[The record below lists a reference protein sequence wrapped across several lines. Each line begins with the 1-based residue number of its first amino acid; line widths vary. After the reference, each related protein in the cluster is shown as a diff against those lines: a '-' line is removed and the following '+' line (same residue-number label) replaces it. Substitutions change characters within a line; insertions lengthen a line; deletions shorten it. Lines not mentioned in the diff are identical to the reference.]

1 MAAYTVMWEYK
12 TVTKLLLL
20 QALVKREK
28 SVWLICYFGLMYKR
42 CCRTEAARELLT
54 SGKRHLLVSDIPLAV
69 TTLGDAC
76 EQLSTVRI

>member
-42 CCRTEAARELLT
+42 WSV
-54 SGKRHLLVSDIPLAV
+54 SGKLQPGLMARIEAVLAGPGKAAGRPKNGLVSRV
-69 TTLGDAC
+69 C
-76 EQLSTVRI
+76 Q